1 VTGQVATLP
10 KSRHI
15 ATLQNIAE
23 LPVGMLFCGCESEIV
38 NIEPLAIDG
47 RQSPKKLGGF
57 SPNS

>member
-1 VTGQVATLP
+1 
-10 KSRHI
+10 
-15 ATLQNIAE
+15 

-38 NIEPLAIDG
+38 HIEPLAIDG